1 MLIKKDDNGHI
12 EVPIDGHNES
22 HNVAVQEKLQPLP
35 EGQLQEISGS
45 GPIEI
50 RIYEDREPASG
61 RMMLKISFAK
71 HEFRTFIKR

>member
-12 EVPIDGHNES
+12 EKPVEGYNES
-22 HNVAVQEKLQPLP
+22 HNLIAQEKLQPLP
-35 EGQLQEISGS
+35 DKKLQEISGS

-50 RIYEDREPASG
+50 RMYEDQASDSG

-71 HEFRTFIKR
+71 QEY

>member
-12 EVPIDGHNES
+12 EGPIDGQNGS
-22 HNVAVQEKLQPLP
+22 HTVAVQEKLQLP
-35 EGQLQEISGS
+35 EDQLQEISGS

-50 RIYEDREPASG
+50 RIYEDQVSDSG

-71 HEFRTFIKR
+71 QEIRRFTRR